1 MFSMDIIRLEKKV
14 LQKNDE
20 IAQMNRLVFRE
31 KGIIVH
37 NLIGSP
43 GTGKTRILERII
55 EKFENKR
62 KIGVIEGDCQTDRD
76 AQRISK
82 YNIPVV
88 QVITDG
94 GCHLIAAQIQQA
106 LEKLPLSEIDLLFI
120 ENVGNLVCPTNF
132 DLGEFRKWVVIS
144 TAEGDDKPLK
154 YPGIFSA
161 AEIMV
166 VNKVDLIPYVDCD
179 IDALRNNA
187 LSVNPKLTI
196 FSVSGKTGEGIDTL
210 CDGLFSE

>member
-1 MFSMDIIRLEKKV
+1 MNIIRLEKKI
-14 LQKNDE
+14 LQRNEE
-20 IAQMNRLVFRE
+20 IAEINRLLFHE
-31 KGIIVH
+31 KGISVH

-55 EKFENKR
+55 EKIQNKR

-76 AQRISK
+76 AQRINK

-106 LEKLPLSEIDLLFI
+106 LEKLPLNDIDLLFI

-132 DLGEFRKWVVIS
+132 DLGEYRKWVIIS

-154 YPGIFSA
+154 YPGIFTA

-166 VNKVDLIPYVDCD
+166 INKIDLIPYVECD
-179 IDALRNNA
+179 IETLRYNA

-196 FSVSGKTGEGIDTL
+196 FSVSGKTGEGIDKL
-210 CDGLFSE
+210 CDSLTQ

>member
-1 MFSMDIIRLEKKV
+1 MNIIRLEKKV
-14 LQKNDE
+14 LQKNEE
-20 IAQMNRLVFRE
+20 IAQINRLLFLE
-31 KGIIVH
+31 KGITVH

-43 GTGKTRILERII
+43 GTGKTKVLERII
-55 EKFENKR
+55 EKCQDKR

-76 AQRISK
+76 AQRINK

-94 GCHLIAAQIQQA
+94 GCHLIAAQIQKA
-106 LEKLPLSEIDLLFI
+106 LEKLPLNDINLLFI

-132 DLGEFRKWVVIS
+132 DLGEHQKWVVIS

-154 YPGIFSA
+154 YPGIFTA

-166 VNKVDLIPYVDCD
+166 INKIDLIPYVECN
-179 IDALRNNA
+179 IETLRNNA
-187 LSVNPKLTI
+187 LSINPMLTI
-196 FSVSGKTGEGIDTL
+196 FPVSGKTGEGIDKL
-210 CDGLFSE
+210 CDGLFT